1 MYRNLINS
9 FIIISYIKF
18 PKACFIQASIVFLD
32 YIEVILML
40 EELLSK
46 GLDS

>member
-1 MYRNLINS
+1 MYRNLIR
-9 FIIISYIKF
+9 YIF
-18 PKACFIQASIVFLD
+18 ALLHYVSIAFFD
-32 YIEVILML
+32 YIEVITML